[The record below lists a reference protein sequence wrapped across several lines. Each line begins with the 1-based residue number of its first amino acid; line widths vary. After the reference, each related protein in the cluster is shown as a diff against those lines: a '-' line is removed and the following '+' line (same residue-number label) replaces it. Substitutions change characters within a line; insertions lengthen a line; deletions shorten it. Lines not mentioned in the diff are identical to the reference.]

1 MEPTLWLG
9 REITN
14 KISNTSSF
22 LSVAKKMKEGVTGRM
37 GEGERT
43 AALDSNVRKDLTAK
57 VASG

>member
-1 MEPTLWLG
+1 MWL
-9 REITN
+9 R
-14 KISNTSSF
+14 
-22 LSVAKKMKEGVTGRM
+22 KKMKEGVTGRM